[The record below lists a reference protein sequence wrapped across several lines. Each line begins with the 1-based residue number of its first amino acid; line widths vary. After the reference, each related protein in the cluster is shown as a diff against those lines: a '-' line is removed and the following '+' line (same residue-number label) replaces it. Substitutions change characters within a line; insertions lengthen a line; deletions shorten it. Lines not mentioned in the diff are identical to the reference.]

1 MRNFL
6 KDAFLDESISV
17 VLIKKKKKMMLG
29 WSCLLFQAP
38 LIPVYK

>member
-17 VLIKKKKKMMLG
+17 VLIKKKMMPG